1 MILTVRPYY
10 VMAQRRDLLTGKYEC
25 AADADPILSV
35 ASVVRAP
42 RGVSMGGGARA
53 NAHGGTLDA
62 RARDGPITRSRAGS
76 ESVSGRSSKKS
87 HPVGKSGRRDMPVE
101 TRSRAALA
109 MRDIQ
114 AIEESVP
121 RVRDAL
127 LTSAKKV
134 AASARSRPT
143 SPVPVSESTT
153 APVVVGPTETPRRS
167 VARVASD
174 ASADVSASDRSTSPI
189 LPPTP
194 AIHPSRPRELSLDVP
209 ASPRAREDG
218 TRSTPGTPPSHRKT
232 RLIPAPDLAAETSG
246 ASDPDA
252 HTPAHVTEMH
262 ISQFAESLRALR
274 DLGISGIRDLDGS
287 FREASEEQES
297 EQMRVLLE
305 ERSRAR
311 EMVRK
316 LERDKEMQAEQ
327 LRMMEER
334 MIDHELTEEELAAME
349 EALARARG
357 DAADAARAKSALE
370 AELARQIEMGE
381 AWSRRLREAE
391 EGEVK
396 LTASAEKA
404 HRALAKKEA
413 EVKDLSSR
421 LGDLERELDALRRRN
436 TNEPVDANANA
447 DTNAD
452 PKTPAERKLR
462 RVVAVDETPSPKKT
476 VDDDGDEPVRA
487 NRRVS
492 SRRPSYAVA
501 AAVAVAAVC
510 FSAIAASVSARGGAA
525 GALAAV
531 HAAATATVRYAS
543 PTMVVRVPEAEE
555 YPTAARAAPPIG
567 EEAGEEAEED
577 TTQPEGVVEE
587 DTTQPEGVVE
597 ADTTQ
602 PEGVVEEDTTQPE
615 GVVEEDTTQ
624 PEGVVEE
631 DTTQPEG
638 VVEEDTTQPE
648 GVVEEDTTQPEGVV
662 EEDAKPEE
670 TPETAAVEEN
680 AKLEE
685 TPQPEASASPV
696 DSTTRDETTEP
707 EPPRRT
713 RPAVV
718 DPALEAAKAAAR
730 AAEEKAAAERAEK
743 EAAAKARAEADA
755 RAAAEAE
762 KEAAAKAKAEAAA
775 KAAAATPEPAS
786 RRPPVISPADAD
798 SRASENRGWDA
809 SVTKGW
815 DAWRRLGG
823 SDRRARVKTAARRAE
838 SAVDVAK
845 QSWAMHVEAAE
856 RYADLLD
863 RIETHS
869 GEAAERQRLTFA
881 SHEADAERAGSAR
894 RWDSMRAK
902 ATQAVRALETEL
914 RAVGE

>member
-1 MILTVRPYY
+1 
-10 VMAQRRDLLTGKYEC
+10 
-25 AADADPILSV
+25 
-35 ASVVRAP
+35 
-42 RGVSMGGGARA
+42 MGGGARA
-53 NAHGGTLDA
+53 NAHERTLDA

-246 ASDPDA
+246 ASDLDA

-543 PTMVVRVPEAEE
+543 PTMVVRVLEADE

-567 EEAGEEAEED
+567 EEDGEEAVKED
-577 TTQPEGVVEE
+577 TTR
-587 DTTQPEGVVE
+587 
-597 ADTTQ
+597 
-602 PEGVVEEDTTQPE
+602 
-615 GVVEEDTTQ
+615 
-624 PEGVVEE
+624 
-631 DTTQPEG
+631 
-638 VVEEDTTQPE
+638 PE

-670 TPETAAVEEN
+670 TPETAAVEE
-680 AKLEE
+680 
-685 TPQPEASASPV
+685 QPEASASPV

-730 AAEEKAAAERAEK
+730 AAEEKAAAARAEK

-863 RIETHS
+863 RIETHT

>member
-1 MILTVRPYY
+1 
-10 VMAQRRDLLTGKYEC
+10 
-25 AADADPILSV
+25 
-35 ASVVRAP
+35 
-42 RGVSMGGGARA
+42 
-53 NAHGGTLDA
+53 
-62 RARDGPITRSRAGS
+62 
-76 ESVSGRSSKKS
+76 
-87 HPVGKSGRRDMPVE
+87 MPVE

-246 ASDPDA
+246 ASDLDA

-334 MIDHELTEEELAAME
+334 MIDHELTEEELAGME

-421 LGDLERELDALRRRN
+421 LGHLERELDALRRRN

-476 VDDDGDEPVRA
+476 VDDDGDEPKTARA
-487 NRRVS
+487 NGRVS
-492 SRRPSYAVA
+492 SRRPSYAAA

-543 PTMVVRVPEAEE
+543 PTMVVRVLEADE

-567 EEAGEEAEED
+567 EEDGEEAVKED
-577 TTQPEGVVEE
+577 TTR
-587 DTTQPEGVVE
+587 
-597 ADTTQ
+597 

-662 EEDAKPEE
+662 EEDTKLGETPETAAVEEDTTQPEE
-670 TPETAAVEEN
+670 TPETAAVEE
-680 AKLEE
+680 
-685 TPQPEASASPV
+685 QPEASASPV

-730 AAEEKAAAERAEK
+730 AAEEKAAAARAEK

-863 RIETHS
+863 RIETHT

>member
-1 MILTVRPYY
+1 
-10 VMAQRRDLLTGKYEC
+10 
-25 AADADPILSV
+25 
-35 ASVVRAP
+35 
-42 RGVSMGGGARA
+42 MGGGARA
-53 NAHGGTLDA
+53 NAHERTLDA

-87 HPVGKSGRRDMPVE
+87 HPVGKTGRRDMPVE

-246 ASDPDA
+246 ASDLDA

-334 MIDHELTEEELAAME
+334 MIDHELTEEELAGME

-421 LGDLERELDALRRRN
+421 LGHLERELDALRRRN

-476 VDDDGDEPVRA
+476 VDDDGDEPKTARA
-487 NRRVS
+487 NGRVS
-492 SRRPSYAVA
+492 SRRPSYAAA

-543 PTMVVRVPEAEE
+543 PTMVVRVLEADE

-567 EEAGEEAEED
+567 EEDGEEA
-577 TTQPEGVVEE
+577 
-587 DTTQPEGVVE
+587 
-597 ADTTQ
+597 
-602 PEGVVEEDTTQPE
+602 EEDTTQPE

-662 EEDAKPEE
+662 EEDTKLGETPETAAVEEDTTQPEE
-670 TPETAAVEEN
+670 TPETAAVEE
-680 AKLEE
+680 
-685 TPQPEASASPV
+685 QPEASASPV

-730 AAEEKAAAERAEK
+730 AAEEKAAAARAEK

-863 RIETHS
+863 RIETHT

>member
-1 MILTVRPYY
+1 
-10 VMAQRRDLLTGKYEC
+10 
-25 AADADPILSV
+25 
-35 ASVVRAP
+35 
-42 RGVSMGGGARA
+42 
-53 NAHGGTLDA
+53 
-62 RARDGPITRSRAGS
+62 
-76 ESVSGRSSKKS
+76 
-87 HPVGKSGRRDMPVE
+87 MPVE

-143 SPVPVSESTT
+143 SPVPVLESTT
-153 APVVVGPTETPRRS
+153 ATAVGPTETPRRS
-167 VARVASD
+167 VESVARVASD
-174 ASADVSASDRSTSPI
+174 ASAAAADVSASDRSASPI
-189 LPPTP
+189 PPPTP
-194 AIHPSRPRELSLDVP
+194 AILPSRPRELTLDVP

-232 RLIPAPDLAAETSG
+232 RLIPALDLAAETPG
-246 ASDPDA
+246 ARDPDA

-274 DLGISGIRDLDGS
+274 DLGLSGIRDLDGS

-334 MIDHELTEEELAAME
+334 MIDQELTEEELAALE
-349 EALARARG
+349 EELDRARA

-391 EGEVK
+391 EGEKK

-404 HRALAKKEA
+404 NRALAEKEA
-413 EVKDLSSR
+413 EVEGLSSR

-436 TNEPVDANANA
+436 TNEPVDADPNA
-447 DTNAD
+447 DPNAD
-452 PKTPAERKLR
+452 PKTPAGRKLR
-462 RVVAVDETPSPKKT
+462 RVVAVDGTPPPKETA
-476 VDDDGDEPVRA
+476 DDVEEKSSRA
-487 NRRVS
+487 NRGVS
-492 SRRPSYAVA
+492 SRRATSFAAA
-501 AAVAVAAVC
+501 AAVAVAAAAV
-510 FSAIAASVSARGGAA
+510 ASVSARGGAA
-525 GALAAV
+525 EALSAV
-531 HAAATATVRYAS
+531 HAAATAAARYAS

-555 YPTAARAAPPIG
+555 YPTAERVVAPPID
-567 EEAGEEAEED
+567 EEAEVDGEPAGVESEREATVEPSEVVEMEPVAVAVD
-577 TTQPEGVVEE
+577 EVVVENQPETVVVENQPETAVVENQPETVVVDESPEMAVVEKQPETVVEE
-587 DTTQPEGVVE
+587 KQPETVVVE
-597 ADTTQ
+597 KQ
-602 PEGVVEEDTTQPE
+602 PETVVVDE
-615 GVVEEDTTQ
+615 
-624 PEGVVEE
+624 
-631 DTTQPEG
+631 
-638 VVEEDTTQPE
+638 
-648 GVVEEDTTQPEGVV
+648 
-662 EEDAKPEE
+662 
-670 TPETAAVEEN
+670 
-680 AKLEE
+680 
-685 TPQPEASASPV
+685 QPEASASPV
-696 DSTTRDETTEP
+696 DTPSRDETTETKP
-707 EPPRRT
+707 SRRPR
-713 RPAVV
+713 PVVV

-730 AAEEKAAAERAEK
+730 AAEEKAVAERAEK
-743 EAAAKARAEADA
+743 EAAAA

-762 KEAAAKAKAEAAA
+762 KEAAAKAKAEAEAA
-775 KAAAATPEPAS
+775 AEAAAAAAAAAEISESEPAS
-786 RRPPVISPADAD
+786 RRPPVISPADVA
-798 SRASENRGWDA
+798 SRATEDRGWDA
-809 SVTKGW
+809 SVSKGW

-845 QSWAMHVEAAE
+845 QSWSMHVEAAE

-863 RIETHS
+863 RIEAHS

-894 RWDSMRAK
+894 RWESMRSK
-902 ATQAVRALETEL
+902 ATQAVRALEVEL

>member
-1 MILTVRPYY
+1 
-10 VMAQRRDLLTGKYEC
+10 
-25 AADADPILSV
+25 
-35 ASVVRAP
+35 
-42 RGVSMGGGARA
+42 MGGGARA
-53 NAHGGTLDA
+53 NAHERTLDA

-87 HPVGKSGRRDMPVE
+87 HPVGKTGRRDMPVE

-246 ASDPDA
+246 ASDLDA

-334 MIDHELTEEELAAME
+334 MIDHELTEEELAGME

-421 LGDLERELDALRRRN
+421 LGHLERELDALRRRN

-476 VDDDGDEPVRA
+476 VDDDGDEPKTARA
-487 NRRVS
+487 NGRVS
-492 SRRPSYAVA
+492 SRRPSYAAA

-543 PTMVVRVPEAEE
+543 PTMVVRVLEADE

-567 EEAGEEAEED
+567 EEDGEEAVEED

-587 DTTQPEGVVE
+587 DTTR
-597 ADTTQ
+597 

-631 DTTQPEG
+631 DTKLGETPETAA
-638 VVEEDTTQPE
+638 VEEDTTQ
-648 GVVEEDTTQPEGVV
+648 
-662 EEDAKPEE
+662 PEE
-670 TPETAAVEEN
+670 TPETAAVEE
-680 AKLEE
+680 
-685 TPQPEASASPV
+685 QPEASASPV
-696 DSTTRDETTEP
+696 DSTTRDETIEP

-730 AAEEKAAAERAEK
+730 AAEEKAAAARTEK

-863 RIETHS
+863 RIETHT

>member
-1 MILTVRPYY
+1 
-10 VMAQRRDLLTGKYEC
+10 
-25 AADADPILSV
+25 
-35 ASVVRAP
+35 
-42 RGVSMGGGARA
+42 MGGGARA
-53 NAHGGTLDA
+53 NAHERTLDA

-87 HPVGKSGRRDMPVE
+87 HPVGKTGRRDMPVE

-246 ASDPDA
+246 ASDLDA

-334 MIDHELTEEELAAME
+334 MIDHELTEEELAGME

-421 LGDLERELDALRRRN
+421 LGHLERELDALRRRN

-476 VDDDGDEPVRA
+476 VDDDGDEPKTARA
-487 NRRVS
+487 NGRVS
-492 SRRPSYAVA
+492 SRRPSYAAA

-543 PTMVVRVPEAEE
+543 PTMVVRVLEADE

-567 EEAGEEAEED
+567 EEDGEEAVKED
-577 TTQPEGVVEE
+577 TTR
-587 DTTQPEGVVE
+587 
-597 ADTTQ
+597 

-631 DTTQPEG
+631 DTKLGETPETAA
-638 VVEEDTTQPE
+638 VEEDTTQ
-648 GVVEEDTTQPEGVV
+648 
-662 EEDAKPEE
+662 PEE
-670 TPETAAVEEN
+670 TPETAAVEE
-680 AKLEE
+680 
-685 TPQPEASASPV
+685 QPEASASPV

-730 AAEEKAAAERAEK
+730 AAEEKAAAARTEK

-863 RIETHS
+863 RIETHT

>member
-1 MILTVRPYY
+1 
-10 VMAQRRDLLTGKYEC
+10 MAQRRALPTGRFEC
-25 AADADPILSV
+25 AADSGPTLSV

-53 NAHGGTLDA
+53 NAHERTLDA

-87 HPVGKSGRRDMPVE
+87 HPVGKTGRRDMPVE

-209 ASPRAREDG
+209 ASPRARARMG
-218 TRSTPGTPPSHRKT
+218 RAAPRARPPPIARRASSPRRT
-232 RLIPAPDLAAETSG
+232 SPPATSG

-334 MIDHELTEEELAAME
+334 MIDHELTEEELAGME

-476 VDDDGDEPVRA
+476 VDDDGDEPARA
-487 NRRVS
+487 NGRVS
-492 SRRPSYAVA
+492 SRRPSS
-501 AAVAVAAVC
+501 C
-510 FSAIAASVSARGGAA
+510 RRRRRRRRRGLFSAIAASVSARGGAA
-525 GALAAV
+525 GRSR
-531 HAAATATVRYAS
+531 RYTRRRRRRCGTPRRRWSFAS
-543 PTMVVRVPEAEE
+543 RRRKNTRRR
-555 YPTAARAAPPIG
+555 RAPRRQS
-567 EEAGEEAEED
+567 EKEAGEDAVKEDTTQPEGVVEED

-597 ADTTQ
+597 EDTTQ
-602 PEGVVEEDTTQPE
+602 PEGVVGEDTTQPE

-648 GVVEEDTTQPEGVV
+648 GVVEEDT
-662 EEDAKPEE
+662 KPEE
-670 TPETAAVEEN
+670 TPETAAVEE
-680 AKLEE
+680 
-685 TPQPEASASPV
+685 TPSATARGFGV
-696 DSTTRDETTEP
+696 AGRFDD
-707 EPPRRT
+707 PRR
-713 RPAVV
+713 
-718 DPALEAAKAAAR
+718 D
-730 AAEEKAAAERAEK
+730 
-743 EAAAKARAEADA
+743 
-755 RAAAEAE
+755 
-762 KEAAAKAKAEAAA
+762 
-775 KAAAATPEPAS
+775 
-786 RRPPVISPADAD
+786 
-798 SRASENRGWDA
+798 
-809 SVTKGW
+809 
-815 DAWRRLGG
+815 
-823 SDRRARVKTAARRAE
+823 DRT
-838 SAVDVAK
+838 
-845 QSWAMHVEAAE
+845 
-856 RYADLLD
+856 
-863 RIETHS
+863 
-869 GEAAERQRLTFA
+869 
-881 SHEADAERAGSAR
+881 
-894 RWDSMRAK
+894 
-902 ATQAVRALETEL
+902 
-914 RAVGE
+914 

>member
-1 MILTVRPYY
+1 
-10 VMAQRRDLLTGKYEC
+10 
-25 AADADPILSV
+25 
-35 ASVVRAP
+35 
-42 RGVSMGGGARA
+42 MGGGARA
-53 NAHGGTLDA
+53 SAHERTLDA
-62 RARDGPITRSRAGS
+62 RARDGPVTRSRAGS

-87 HPVGKSGRRDMPVE
+87 HPGGKSGRRDMPVE

-143 SPVPVSESTT
+143 SPVPVESTT
-153 APVVVGPTETPRRS
+153 ATAVGPTETPRRS
-167 VARVASD
+167 VESVARVASD
-174 ASADVSASDRSTSPI
+174 ASAAADVSASDRSTSPI
-189 LPPTP
+189 PPPTP
-194 AIHPSRPRELSLDVP
+194 AILPSRPRELTLDVP

-232 RLIPAPDLAAETSG
+232 RLIPALDLAAETPG
-246 ASDPDA
+246 ARDPDA

-274 DLGISGIRDLDGS
+274 DLGLSGIRDLDGS

-311 EMVRK
+311 EMVRQ

-334 MIDHELTEEELAAME
+334 MIDQELTEEELAALE
-349 EALARARG
+349 EELERARA

-391 EGEVK
+391 EGEKK

-404 HRALAKKEA
+404 NRALAEKEA
-413 EVKDLSSR
+413 EVEGLSSR

-436 TNEPVDANANA
+436 TNEPVDADANA
-447 DTNAD
+447 DPNTD
-452 PKTPAERKLR
+452 PKTPAGRKLR
-462 RVVAVDETPSPKKT
+462 RVVAVDGTPPPKEAS
-476 VDDDGDEPVRA
+476 DDVEEKSSRE
-487 NRRVS
+487 NRRVE
-492 SRRPSYAVA
+492 SRRATSFAAAAAAVA
-501 AAVAVAAVC
+501 AA
-510 FSAIAASVSARGGAA
+510 AIASISARGGAA
-525 GALAAV
+525 GALSAV
-531 HAAATATVRYAS
+531 HAAATAAARYAS
-543 PTMVVRVPEAEE
+543 PIMVVRVPEAEE
-555 YPTAARAAPPIG
+555 YPTAERVVAPPI
-567 EEAGEEAEED
+567 EEEAEVDGEPAGVESEREA
-577 TTQPEGVVEE
+577 TVERSEVVEME
-587 DTTQPEGVVE
+587 PVAVEVEEVVVDESPETVAAVDDSPETVVVE
-597 ADTTQ
+597 KQ
-602 PEGVVEEDTTQPE
+602 
-615 GVVEEDTTQ
+615 
-624 PEGVVEE
+624 
-631 DTTQPEG
+631 
-638 VVEEDTTQPE
+638 
-648 GVVEEDTTQPEGVV
+648 
-662 EEDAKPEE
+662 
-670 TPETAAVEEN
+670 PETAAAVEE
-680 AKLEE
+680 
-685 TPQPEASASPV
+685 QPEASASPV
-696 DSTTRDETTEP
+696 DTPSRDETTETKP
-707 EPPRRT
+707 SRRP

-718 DPALEAAKAAAR
+718 DPALDAAKAAAR

-743 EAAAKARAEADA
+743 EAAAA

-762 KEAAAKAKAEAAA
+762 KEAAAKAKAEAEAA
-775 KAAAATPEPAS
+775 AEASAAAAAAAESSGSEPSS
-786 RRPPVISPADAD
+786 RRPPVISPADVA
-798 SRASENRGWDA
+798 SRATEDRGWDA
-809 SVTKGW
+809 SVSKGW

-863 RIETHS
+863 RIEAHS
-869 GEAAERQRLTFA
+869 GETAERQRLTFA

-894 RWDSMRAK
+894 RWESMRSK
-902 ATQAVRALETEL
+902 ATQAVRALEVEL